1 MKPRALKI
9 LLVAGL
15 AALLAGCASGPH
27 VQPGPGLTVVNEGAL
42 PTPSANDMSPEPRG
56 YAIGPLDKLSL
67 VVFGIED
74 LSLKEV
80 QVDTGGNIG
89 VPLLGTVRAAGLSPN
104 ELAANISA
112 GLRTKGVLNPKVT
125 VGVEDIVSQLVAV
138 EGEVH
143 DPGLFA
149 MEGRMTLLRAVAKA
163 KGLTDNARSNDVLV
177 FRTVNHQRLVGVY
190 DLRALRAGTYEDPEV
205 FANDLVVVGDSPAR
219 RTFTTLVQGAALLSP
234 LVYLL
239 K

>member
-1 MKPRALKI
+1 M
-9 LLVAGL
+9 
-15 AALLAGCASGPH
+15 
-27 VQPGPGLTVVNEGAL
+27 T
-42 PTPSANDMSPEPRG
+42 PEPRG
-56 YAIGPLDKLSL
+56 YLIGPLDKLNV

-80 QVDTGGNIG
+80 QVDTAGNIG
-89 VPLLGTVRAAGLSPN
+89 VPLVGTVHAAGLSPDQ
-104 ELAANISA
+104 LAANISNSLRA
-112 GLRTKGVLNPKVT
+112 GGVLDPKVT
-125 VGVEDIVSQLVAV
+125 VGVADIVSQLVAV

-143 DPGLFA
+143 DPGLFP

-177 FRTVNHQRLVGVY
+177 FRTVNHQRFVGVY

-205 FANDLVVVGDSPAR
+205 FANDLVVVGDSPTR